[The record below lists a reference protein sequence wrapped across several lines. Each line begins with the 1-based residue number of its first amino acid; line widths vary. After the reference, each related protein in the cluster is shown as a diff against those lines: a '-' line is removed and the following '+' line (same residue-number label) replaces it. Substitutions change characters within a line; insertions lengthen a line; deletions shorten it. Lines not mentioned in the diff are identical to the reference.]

1 MSVNIIFTTLP
12 GLGIT
17 ETKVLVY
24 IVKEFSRIN
33 ALKSDS
39 VASKVQDLATNHVTK
54 HIGKPHSETMKIINR
69 LRSYGHVRL
78 VERQSAGYYGNG
90 YDGQLYGALIP
101 TESAMKLVTQ
111 YFSLS

>member
-1 MSVNIIFTTLP
+1 MSAKIIFPTLP
-12 GLGIT
+12 GLNII

-24 IVKEFSRIN
+24 IVTEFSRIN
-33 ALKSDS
+33 VLKGDS
-39 VASKVQDLATNHVTK
+39 VASKVKELATNHVTQ
-54 HIGKPHSETMKIINR
+54 HIGKPHSETMRIINR

-78 VERQSAGYYGNG
+78 RERQSAGYYGNG

-111 YFSLS
+111 YSRLS

>member
-1 MSVNIIFTTLP
+1 MSANIIFPTLP
-12 GLGIT
+12 GLNII
-17 ETKVLVY
+17 ETKVLVF
-24 IVKEFSRIN
+24 IVNEFTRINVLKDDPTVSKVKE
-33 ALKSDS
+33 
-39 VASKVQDLATNHVTK
+39 LATNHVTQ
-54 HIGKPHSETMKIINR
+54 HIGKPHSETMRIINR

-78 VERQSAGYYGNG
+78 RERQSAGYYGNG